1 MKLLLDRMGAR
12 ASDLIIQKPE
22 NNGKKESP
30 ITPKT
35 AKVIHQPYKD

>member
-12 ASDLIIQKPE
+12 ASDLIIQEPE

-30 ITPKT
+30 STPKT
-35 AKVIHQPYKD
+35 AKVIQ